1 MPFQATPM
9 FPGDLYDTTLR
20 VAAAAPV
27 VETFES
33 QQASET
39 WQQFLALGWQGVLVS
54 EADGGAGASLAD
66 MAAVLEAAGRHA
78 LAAPLVARCAVLPA
92 LLHDLRGQPAV
103 AQLLAQVA
111 SGEASA
117 CPVLEADAAAALRC
131 TFQGEGDAPVLTG
144 SLRGADLTEPA
155 THLVFLARTANGEDV
170 LLLAARDALPGL
182 ARTWLGV
189 DARQTADI
197 ALEGVRLPAGAVLAR
212 GEAAR
217 AAAARARDVG
227 ALMSCAQIVGAMGAM
242 IEQSIEYLSTR
253 QQFGVALST
262 FQALRHRTVE
272 MYVAYENVRGMVR
285 QRVLAYG
292 AGHAGGREIALV
304 KLYLS
309 MTARRAAEDCI
320 QLHGGIGMSRELP
333 AARLAMHALACSLQ
347 WGDRYAQLDRLV
359 ATDAADAA
367 VH

>member
-9 FPGDLYDTTLR
+9 FPGDLYDTTAR

-27 VETFES
+27 VERFEP
-33 QQASET
+33 QQASMT
-39 WQQFLALGWQGVLVS
+39 WQQFLSLGWQGVLVG
-54 EADGGAGASLAD
+54 EEHGGAGSSLAD
-66 MAAVLEAAGRHA
+66 VAAVAEAAGRHA
-78 LAAPLVARCAVLPA
+78 LAVPLMARCAVLPT
-92 LLHDLRGQPAV
+92 LLGGLGAQPVV
-103 AQLLAQVA
+103 ARLLQDIAA
-111 SGEASA
+111 GEASA
-117 CPVLEADAAAALRC
+117 CPVLDVDAAAALRC
-131 TFQGEGDAPVLTG
+131 SFQGDHPVLTG

-155 THLVFLARTANGEDV
+155 SHLVFLARTDSGEDV
-170 LLLAARDALPGL
+170 LLLAARDALSGH
-182 ARTWLGV
+182 AQTWLGV
-189 DARQTADI
+189 DARQTADFEF
-197 ALEGVRLPAGAVLAR
+197 EGVRLPSSALLAR
-212 GEAAR
+212 G
-217 AAAARARDVG
+217 AAAREAAAKARDVG

-253 QQFGVALST
+253 QQFGVALAT

-285 QRVLAYG
+285 QRVLSHG
-292 AGHAGGREIALV
+292 AATAGSDRDIALV

-309 MTARRAAEDCI
+309 VTARQAAESCI

-359 ATDAADAA
+359 SSTL
-367 VH
+367 H